1 MRIVISEFMDPAA
14 VDRLRARHTV
24 LYDPQLVDDPQSLA
38 TELATADA
46 LVVRNRTQ
54 VRGPLL
60 DAAPRLKAVGRLGVG
75 LDNIDVDACARR
87 GIRVVPATGANT
99 RAVAEYVI
107 AAIMLSLRRVYFS
120 TGQVS
125 TGSWPRT
132 ELAQGLEVAGKTL
145 GLIGFGSIG
154 RLTAQLA
161 RGLGMQVIAHDPCI
175 AADDPTWHETGVACR
190 ELDALLAES
199 DVVSLHV
206 PLLESTRN
214 LIDAARL
221 ARMKRGAILINT
233 ARGEV
238 LDEVALAA
246 ALRTGHLGGA
256 VLDVFHEEPL
266 PAANAFDGA
275 PNLVLTPH
283 IAGLT
288 VESNARVSH
297 LIAER
302 LEATLQG

>member
-1 MRIVISEFMDPAA
+1 
-14 VDRLRARHTV
+14 
-24 LYDPQLVDDPQSLA
+24 
-38 TELATADA
+38 
-46 LVVRNRTQ
+46 
-54 VRGPLL
+54 
-60 DAAPRLKAVGRLGVG
+60 
-75 LDNIDVDACARR
+75 
-87 GIRVVPATGANT
+87 
-99 RAVAEYVI
+99 
-107 AAIMLSLRRVYFS
+107 
-120 TGQVS
+120 
-125 TGSWPRT
+125 
-132 ELAQGLEVAGKTL
+132 
-145 GLIGFGSIG
+145 
-154 RLTAQLA
+154 
-161 RGLGMQVIAHDPCI
+161 MQVIAHDPCI

>member
-24 LYDPQLVDDPQSLA
+24 LYDPQLVDDPQSLT

-87 GIRVVPATGANT
+87 GIRVIPATGANT

-161 RGLGMQVIAHDPCI
+161 RGP
-175 AADDPTWHETGVACR
+175 ACR
-190 ELDALLAES
+190 
-199 DVVSLHV
+199 
-206 PLLESTRN
+206 
-214 LIDAARL
+214 
-221 ARMKRGAILINT
+221 
-233 ARGEV
+233 
-238 LDEVALAA
+238 
-246 ALRTGHLGGA
+246 
-256 VLDVFHEEPL
+256 
-266 PAANAFDGA
+266 
-275 PNLVLTPH
+275 
-283 IAGLT
+283 
-288 VESNARVSH
+288 
-297 LIAER
+297 
-302 LEATLQG
+302 

>member
-1 MRIVISEFMDPAA
+1 M
-14 VDRLRARHTV
+14 
-24 LYDPQLVDDPQSLA
+24 
-38 TELATADA
+38 
-46 LVVRNRTQ
+46 
-54 VRGPLL
+54 
-60 DAAPRLKAVGRLGVG
+60 
-75 LDNIDVDACARR
+75 
-87 GIRVVPATGANT
+87 
-99 RAVAEYVI
+99 AEYVI

>member
-75 LDNIDVDACARR
+75 LDNIDVDACARC
-87 GIRVVPATGANT
+87 GIRVIPATGANT

-199 DVVSLHV
+199 DVVSLYV

>member
-87 GIRVVPATGANT
+87 GIRVIPATGANT

-161 RGLGMQVIAHDPCI
+161 GGLGMQVIAHDPCI